1 MASLNGLRGI
11 DASVCEALEI
21 LVTGLWRAIL
31 DQLGIMAHR
40 FARSARLLA
49 FSPGR
54 AAAAAALPTLLVAQH
69 AKAEANNDKETVAA
83 AAAAAAVPSTLPFR
97 RPCRLSQG

>member
-1 MASLNGLRGI
+1 MGPGVTFKGLLAFAAS
-11 DASVCEALEI
+11 ACEALES
-21 LVTGLWRAIL
+21 LVTGPLESDL

-49 FSPGR
+49 FSPAR
-54 AAAAAALPTLLVAQH
+54 AAAAAALPAALLAKQ

-83 AAAAAAVPSTLPFR
+83 AAAAAAV
-97 RPCRLSQG
+97 G

>member
-1 MASLNGLRGI
+1 M
-11 DASVCEALEI
+11 
-21 LVTGLWRAIL
+21 

-83 AAAAAAVPSTLPFR
+83 AAAAAAVGYAAVAATQANACLLYTSPSPR
-97 RPCRLSQG
+97 DRG